1 MTTAPPRAEP
11 AGSKGGAGAGST
23 GPVGT
28 GSGGD
33 FGTTEFILYALT
45 VATWSTSWIAI
56 SLQVGPVPIWQS
68 VLYRFAIAAVVMLIW
83 VALSRRQMRFPLS
96 LHPRLMLMGALM
108 FSMNFALFY
117 LAAQWLTSGLLA
129 VVFSLV
135 TVLNPINAAIVLRDR
150 IEPRVLLGA
159 AIGICGIALIF
170 WPEVARPGSGVLAL
184 YGLAAAA
191 AGAMCFSL
199 GNIVASGVHRRGYP
213 VVSTNAWGM
222 VYGVVLLGLIVVAIG
237 DPLTFDPR
245 LPYVSALLVLSTVS
259 TVVPMAS
266 YLTLM
271 RRIGPGRA
279 GYATVMFPIGAL
291 VISWGFE
298 GYEWTWMALVGLALA
313 LAGNLFVL
321 GKARR

>member
-1 MTTAPPRAEP
+1 LTTAPPRAAP
-11 AGSKGGAGAGST
+11 AGGSGGTGAGS
-23 GPVGT
+23 GA
-28 GSGGD
+28 

-56 SLQVGPVPIWQS
+56 KLQVGPVPVWQS
-68 VLYRFAIAAVVMLIW
+68 VLYRFSIAAVIMLVW

-117 LAAQWLTSGLLA
+117 VAARWLTSGLLA

-135 TVLNPINAAIVLRDR
+135 TVLNPINAAVVLRDR
-150 IEPRVLLGA
+150 VEPRVLLGA
-159 AIGICGIALIF
+159 VIGITGIALIF

-184 YGLAAAA
+184 YGLAS
-191 AGAMCFSL
+191 AGVGAICFSL

-213 VVSTNAWGM
+213 VISTNAWSM
-222 VYGVVLLGLIVVAIG
+222 VYGVILLALIVAAIG
-237 DPLTFDPR
+237 DPPTFDPR
-245 LPYVSALLVLSTVS
+245 TPYVVSLLALATVS
-259 TVVPMAS
+259 TVVPLAS

-291 VISWGFE
+291 VISWLFE

-321 GKARR
+321 GKPRD